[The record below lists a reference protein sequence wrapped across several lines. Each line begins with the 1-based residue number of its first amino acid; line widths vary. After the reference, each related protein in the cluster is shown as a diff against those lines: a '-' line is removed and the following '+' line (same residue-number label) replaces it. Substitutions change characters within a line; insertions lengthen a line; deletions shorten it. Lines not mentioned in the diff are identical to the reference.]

1 MSTLWNTPRGEELFK
16 ISLSGELEDPD
27 AREFPTDEERR
38 ELINAQAELMETAD
52 AEQTGNL
59 VTTATD
65 FLKSRGA
72 TVHEFSLQAI
82 ERVRGQMPIRSV
94 RLNVAPDG
102 EAINVTTANSNDETM
117 EDYVRRIGAENGSWD
132 VAPIDILVELDDMA
146 DATSVSVDT
155 FHVETGDYLY
165 STNSLYWPDGRSAE
179 YDTSDIG
186 FWVQEY
192 LFVMNL
198 MAVEQRLTGS
208 QGSGA

>member
-1 MSTLWNTPRGEELFK
+1 MSTLWNSKRGQELFK
-16 ISLSGELEDPD
+16 ISLSGGLEDPD
-27 AREFPTDEERR
+27 AIEFPTDDERR
-38 ELINAQAELMETAD
+38 ELINAQAELMENAD
-52 AEQTGNL
+52 AEQTGDL

-65 FLKSRGA
+65 FLSTRGT
-72 TVHEFSLQAI
+72 TVHEFSLEAI

-102 EAINVTTANSNDETM
+102 ETINITTANSNDETM
-117 EDYVRRIGAENGSWD
+117 EDYVNRVGAEDGSWD

-146 DATSVSVDT
+146 DATSVSTDT

-165 STNSLYWPDGRSAE
+165 STNTLYWPDGRSAE

-198 MAVEQRLTGS
+198 MAVEQRLSGP
-208 QGSGA
+208 QDSGA